1 MITVVAIGASI
12 DFSTEINDGRR
23 VALSLILIVVVPVV
37 DVGLLIFIVV
47 VGVVGLVDFFGKAS
61 SINEITQL
69 EVDVD
74 GRKPNI
80 MVPSIFDM
88 PNIDVFDLVNTL
100 KHKSRTIKGIAFDD
114 QYIVSFSKSI
124 RSAVLY

>member
-80 MVPSIFDM
+80 MVPSIPKVDEHHRKVVDPVDVVVIL
-88 PNIDVFDLVNTL
+88 PNDTW
-100 KHKSRTIKGIAFDD
+100 
-114 QYIVSFSKSI
+114 
-124 RSAVLY
+124 